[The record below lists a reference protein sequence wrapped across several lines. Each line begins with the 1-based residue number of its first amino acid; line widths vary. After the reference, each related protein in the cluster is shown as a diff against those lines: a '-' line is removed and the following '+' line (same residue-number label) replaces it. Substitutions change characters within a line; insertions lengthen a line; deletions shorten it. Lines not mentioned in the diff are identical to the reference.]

1 MTIAITGATG
11 FVGQALLDEA
21 SAQGLSLRAL
31 TRKSQSPRAGVEW
44 VRGDLADKAALTSLV
59 DGARAVIHL
68 AGLTTAKD
76 AAAFEAGNV
85 AGTLALVEAALA
97 AGVPRLVHVSSLAA
111 REPELSLY
119 GGSKARGERMVR
131 ASGLDWTVVRP
142 PAVYGPRD
150 DAMFELFRSARWG
163 VVPAVR
169 GGRTSLIHA
178 EDLARL
184 LLALVLGGEGVSHH
198 TFEPDDGR
206 RGGWRQ
212 DELARA
218 IGWAVGRARVWVP
231 GLSRS
236 MLEWA
241 ARGDELLRRSKAKL
255 TVDRAGYMAHPDWC
269 VSDGAGVPLEL
280 WSPQVET
287 RAGLRST
294 AEWYRR
300 EGWL

>member
-1 MTIAITGATG
+1 MTIAVTGATG

-21 SAQGLSLRAL
+21 FAQGLSLRAL
-31 TRKSQSPRAGVEW
+31 TRQPQTACDGVEW
-44 VRGDLADKAALTSLV
+44 VRGDLADKTALASLV
-59 DGARAVIHL
+59 DGARAVIHV
-68 AGLTTAKD
+68 AGLTTAKN
-76 AAAFEAGNV
+76 AAEFEAGNV
-85 AGTLALVEAALA
+85 TGTLALVEAALT
-97 AGVPRLVHVSSLAA
+97 AGVPRFVHVSSLAA

-119 GGSKARGERMVR
+119 GGSKARGERVVR
-131 ASGLDWTVVRP
+131 ASGLDWTIVRP

-184 LLALVLGGEGVSHH
+184 LLALVPGGEGVTLC

-206 RGGWRQ
+206 TGGWRQ

-218 IGWAVGRARVWVP
+218 IGWAVGRARIWVP
-231 GLSRS
+231 GLTRD

-241 ARGDELLRRSKAKL
+241 ARGDVLLRRDKAKL
-255 TVDRAGYMAHPDWC
+255 TLDRAGYMAHPDWAA
-269 VSDGAGVPLEL
+269 SAGAAVPAQL
-280 WSPQVET
+280 WRPTIET
-287 RAGLRST
+287 RDGLRQT

-300 EGWL
+300 EGWF

>member
-1 MTIAITGATG
+1 MTIAVTGATG
-11 FVGQALLDEA
+11 FVGQALLDAAAAE
-21 SAQGLSLRAL
+21 GLTLRAL
-31 TRKSQSPRAGVEW
+31 TRKPQAERAGVEW
-44 VRGDLADKAALTSLV
+44 VRGDLADTAALAQLV
-59 DGARAVIHL
+59 NGARAVIHV
-68 AGLTTAKD
+68 AGLTTAPD

-85 AGTLALVEAALA
+85 KGTMALVEAVLA
-97 AGVPRLVHVSSLAA
+97 AGVPRLVAVSSLAA
-111 REPELSLY
+111 REPGLSLY
-119 GGSKARGERMVR
+119 GSSKARGERVVK
-131 ASGLDWTVVRP
+131 ASGLDWTIVRP

-150 DAMFELFRSARWG
+150 DAMFELFRSARLG

-178 EDLARL
+178 DDLARL
-184 LLALVLGGEGVSHH
+184 LLALVPGGEGVSHQ

-231 GLSRS
+231 GLTRG

-241 ARGDELLRRSKAKL
+241 ARGDMLLRRGKAKL
-255 TVDRAGYMAHPDWC
+255 TLDRAGYMAHPDWMA
-269 VSDGAGVPLEL
+269 SEGAGVPAEL
-280 WSPQVET
+280 WRPRIET
-287 RAGLRST
+287 RDGLRAT

-300 EGWL
+300 EGWF